1 MFMVLKQL
9 AVPLLWDDRA
19 DLQLADDAR
28 QHIGLLPIEA
38 GARDAK
44 IERGVR
50 RPCLLPY
57 SYGRHTSSTPPSS

>member
-38 GARDAK
+38 GARDGK

-50 RPCLLPY
+50 RP
-57 SYGRHTSSTPPSS
+57 S